1 MIQMNLFTK
10 QKQTYRYQKHTYRD
24 FLEAQC
30 IGIHL
35 LKQGMQL
42 PSLIR
47 EDSTFLEAT
56 KPVQHN
62 YWAPVLGPVLL
73 KKSNHCNE
81 KPTLC
86 KELWPPLSETR
97 ESPHKTMKTQR
108 CQKLSNKYP
117 GLLHWVQMSFLQ
129 ESLSWAA
136 PLTSLIICFAVPN
149 DRLVFPCDEFLF
161 PL

>member
-108 CQKLSNKYP
+108 CQKLSNKYIKLFSKNQTYGDQRENMVGVGGAVDKW
-117 GLLHWVQMSFLQ
+117 GLQLRYTQ
-129 ESLSWAA
+129 
-136 PLTSLIICFAVPN
+136 
-149 DRLVFPCDEFLF
+149 
-161 PL
+161 